1 MKLING
7 SYKDSISVLAESTED
22 LWTLSTILGKGDNI
36 IARTFRKIKPTED
49 AKAIKKPITLSLSVL
64 KAEWS
69 ESSPTLRVSGT
80 VTEGTDDVPKGA
92 HHTISIDINDK
103 LTISKDWISYQKE
116 RLDDAL
122 KSKPLKIIL
131 VVFDREK
138 AVFARMLKKGF
149 TVLGEI
155 KGKVEKKQM
164 SQSGTTDFFED
175 VVKKM
180 QEYVSQYSPES
191 IIAASPNFWKTT
203 LEKKLTPEL
212 KKITSF
218 ATCSNADESSLNE
231 VIRRPEIQHV
241 LHSSRLAYE
250 SKAVDEL
257 LSAISKNEPV
267 SYGLKEVTNAVSAGA
282 VKELIVADNFLRKE
296 VEVLEPLLRLAESM
310 KSKLLI
316 ISSEHDA
323 GRQIEG
329 LGGIAGL
336 LRFNIDAS

>member
-1 MKLING
+1 MKLVNG
-7 SYKDSISVLAESTED
+7 SYKDSITVLAESTED
-22 LWTLSTILGKGDNI
+22 LWTLSTILGKGDSI
-36 IARTFRKIKPTED
+36 VARTFRKIKPTED

-64 KAEWS
+64 KAEWF
-69 ESSPTLRVSGT
+69 ESSPALRISGT

-92 HHTISIDINDK
+92 HHTITIDVNDK
-103 LTISKDWISYQKE
+103 LTIKKDWISYQKE

-164 SQSGTTDFFED
+164 SQSGLSDFFED
-175 VVKKM
+175 IVKKLR
-180 QEYVSQYSPES
+180 EYVSQYAPES
-191 IIAASPNFWKTT
+191 VIAASPDFWKSA

-212 KKITSF
+212 KKITTF

-231 VIRRPEIQHV
+231 VLRRPEIQHV
-241 LHSSRLAYE
+241 LHSSRIAYE
-250 SKAVDEL
+250 AKAVDEL
-257 LSAISKNEPV
+257 LSAISKNEP
-267 SYGLKEVTNAVSAGA
+267 SAYGLKEVSHAVSAGA
-282 VKELIVADNFLRKE
+282 VRELIVTDSLLRSKID
-296 VEVLEPLLRLAESM
+296 VLEPLLKLAESM

-323 GRQIEG
+323 GKQVDG
-329 LGGIAGL
+329 LGGIAAL
-336 LRFNIDAS
+336 LRFNI